1 MCRDGD
7 NNYVLQGKHQEA
19 QDLFLS
25 TGGHHSQTV
34 HYLRPMWSRCAINI
48 MMTMKI
54 DIHNN
59 FSNGYNVPK
68 ARFNLLFYLI
78 LKSLCQKVIS
88 FTPIS

>member
-1 MCRDGD
+1 
-7 NNYVLQGKHQEA
+7 
-19 QDLFLS
+19 
-25 TGGHHSQTV
+25 
-34 HYLRPMWSRCAINI
+34 
-48 MMTMKI
+48 MTMKI